1 MREMDL
7 LWRYSVKNI
16 VFVCLLVFCSGLF
29 AQDAIPAGTI
39 LPVELNSSIR
49 SDKAKPGQIFSARVM
64 QEVLLPRGQK
74 IHSGAKVLGYVVAV
88 RSANDGTGAEITL
101 RFATLEVGGR
111 RIPVTTSLKALASM
125 MEVFAAQVPE
135 SGPDRGTSEY
145 SWITDQIG
153 GVEVNYGSGG
163 AVTHGSYVVGRS
175 VPGGVLARVS
185 STPGTR
191 CSGETGDDDR
201 PQALWVFSSD
211 ACGIYGFPDM
221 SLTHA
226 GRSHPV
232 GEISLQSR
240 TGKLNIRGGSGM
252 LLRVTNIPDVPK

>member
-16 VFVCLLVFCSGLF
+16 VFVCLLVFSSGLL

-49 SDKAKPGQIFSARVM
+49 SDKAKPGQVFSARVM
-64 QEVLLPRGQK
+64 QEVPLPRGRK

-88 RSANDGTGAEITL
+88 RPANDRAGAEITL
-101 RFATLEVGGR
+101 RFETLEVGGR
-111 RIPVTTSLKALASM
+111 RIPVTASLRALASM
-125 MEVFAAQVPE
+125 MEVFEAQVPE

-145 SWITDQIG
+145 SWTTDQIG
-153 GVEVNYGSGG
+153 GGEVDYGGGG

-175 VPGGVLARVS
+175 VPGGVLARVTS
-185 STPGTR
+185 RPGTR
-191 CSGETGDDDR
+191 CRGETDDNDR
-201 PQALWVFSSD
+201 PQALWLFSSD
-211 ACGIYGFPDM
+211 ACGVYGFRDM
-221 SLTHA
+221 SLIHA
-226 GRSHPV
+226 GRSDPV

-252 LLRVTNIPDVPK
+252 LLRVTDVQDVPK